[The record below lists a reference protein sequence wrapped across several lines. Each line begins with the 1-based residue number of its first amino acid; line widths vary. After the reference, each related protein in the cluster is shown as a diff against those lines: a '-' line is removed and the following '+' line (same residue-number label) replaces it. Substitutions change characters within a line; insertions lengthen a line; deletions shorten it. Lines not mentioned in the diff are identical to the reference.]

1 MDELEKT
8 PGSTGKMIIF
18 KENMHW
24 QEIVVKTNLQELN
37 REYEEK
43 NRTGICTFY

>member
-1 MDELEKT
+1 MDELEKLR
-8 PGSTGKMIIF
+8 K
-18 KENMHW
+18 HW
-24 QEIVVKTNLQELN
+24 EDDNFQRKHALAREIVVNRLRELN